1 MAENLNYDNGCS
13 SVTWVN
19 GSDEGWCGYYNN
31 DESTYSDYGMLYQWS
46 AAMNGTTT
54 EGAQGICPDG
64 WHLPTDAEW
73 TILTDWLGA
82 NGYSGVEGIA
92 LKATDSNNPAWN
104 GTDDFGFTALPAG
117 VRDTSIGVFSN
128 LGNNTTFWSSSGGAS
143 SAIGYLL
150 SSSFSSYLRGNYSF
164 VYGFSVRCL
173 KND

>member
-64 WHLPTDAEW
+64 WHVPTDAEW
-73 TILTDWLGA
+73 TVLVNYLG
-82 NGYSGVEGIA
+82 GESIA
-92 LKATDSNNPAWN
+92 GDKLKASPIDTPVSWDGSN
-104 GTDDFGFTALPAG
+104 TSGFTALPAG
-117 VRDTSIGVFSN
+117 YRHPNSSFLR
-128 LGNNTTFWSSSGGAS
+128 LGSYSFFWSSSIYNSNAWR
-143 SAIGYLL
+143 YRLD
-150 SSSFSSYLRGNYSF
+150 FSSPSVSRLYNSLDI
-164 VYGFSVRCL
+164 GFSVYCL
-173 KND
+173 KDD